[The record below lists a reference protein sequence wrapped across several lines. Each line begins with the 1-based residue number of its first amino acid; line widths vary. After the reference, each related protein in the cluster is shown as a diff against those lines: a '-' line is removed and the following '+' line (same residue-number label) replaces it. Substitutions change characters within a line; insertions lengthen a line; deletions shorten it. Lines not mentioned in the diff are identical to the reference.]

1 MSKIGRKPIDIS
13 GVTVD
18 VKGQKIQYKGSKASG
33 EYVIPDLLS
42 IKVEENK
49 LLLQPAATA
58 KKTIKARDINREW
71 GLHRALLSN
80 VITGARKEFEKL
92 VEVVGL
98 GYKGVV
104 SGGNMVFTLGFS
116 HKIDFL
122 IPKGITVSVDKTG
135 QKITVSSADR
145 ELLGLVC
152 SKMCELRRPEPYK
165 GTGVKLSTDYIVR
178 KAAKGK

>member
-18 VKGQKIQYKGSKASG
+18 VKGQRIQYKGPKASG
-33 EYVIPDLLS
+33 EYVVPELLS
-42 IKVEENK
+42 ITVEGDK
-49 LLLQPAATA
+49 LLLEPTA
-58 KKTIKARDINREW
+58 KAKENSKMRDINREW
-71 GLHRALLSN
+71 GMHRALLSN
-80 VITGARKEFEKL
+80 AIAGARKEFEKI

-104 SGGNMVFTLGFS
+104 SGSKMVFTLGFS
-116 HKIDFL
+116 HKIDFE
-122 IPKGITVSVDKTG
+122 IPKGITISVDKTG
-135 QKITVSSADR
+135 QKITVSSTNK

-165 GTGVKLSTDYIVR
+165 GTGVKLSTDHIVR